1 VTPPPINWSQ
11 RAARAVLVLCI
22 IVLLITTVYGYFYG
36 LALRPLPKPP
46 LEREWTALVSVLAGG
61 GQFGTDDGT
70 SLNARFSDPFG
81 VAVSSEGDVYVAD
94 AGEAQRIRRIDAA
107 GNVRTIA
114 GSTRGFADGAGE
126 EAQFD
131 TPSGIAVGPDGA
143 VYVADTG
150 NNTIRRVTVAGVV
163 SSLTPNRT
171 AGYRDG
177 LALDAEFNGPVGVAV
192 DANGRVIVADT
203 YNDRIRAIERGGRVT
218 TIAGSGRRGYVDG
231 AAADAEFDTP
241 CGVAIDRSGNIF
253 VADSGNGLIRRIDSS
268 GAVTTVPLDPELYLL
283 RPLGIAA
290 AGGRLY
296 VTDDR
301 GRVLEVTPGGGLR
314 VVAGESP
321 GYVNGPGAQARM
333 RGLTGIAVAA
343 AGRLIVADP
352 RNAMVRLITARG
364 QADFGPPLPPTLHAG
379 FDEQRFGDRP
389 LLWPIDPMDGPHE
402 ITGTQGEAR
411 GAETMGRFHAGLD
424 VHADEG
430 TFVRAIR
437 DGTVTNPVSTADFG
451 TLNESLRIGEIAY
464 VHLRAG
470 RMKSEILVDDRF
482 VISRDDKG
490 KVDQVRVKRGGR
502 FRTGDIIG
510 TVNPFNHVHLNIGWP
525 GEEINP
531 LRFRLPFFEDHV
543 APTIT
548 RVLLLTADGQPVKP
562 ARREPLVV
570 DQPVQIVVDAWDQV
584 DGNEKRRRLGLYRL
598 GYQVLRRDG
607 APLDGFAQ
615 PRETLQFDR
624 LAIDPMAPMLVYAS
638 GSGIPFYAGH
648 ATHFLYT
655 VTNSFRDGH
664 AAAGVWD
671 PRGLAPGDYVVRVL
685 AEDIRGNRAT
695 AELTVAVRPP
705 QS

>member
-1 VTPPPINWSQ
+1 ML
-11 RAARAVLVLCI
+11 ALCI
-22 IVLLITTVYGYFYG
+22 IVLFVTTVYGYVYG

-46 LEREWTALVSVLAGG
+46 LEREWTAIVSVLAGDG
-61 GQFGTDDGT
+61 RFGMDDGH

-81 VAVSSEGDVYVAD
+81 VAVSSAGDVYVAD

-107 GNVRTIA
+107 GHVTTIA

-131 TPSGIAVGPDGA
+131 TPSGIAIGPDGA

-150 NNTIRRVTVAGVV
+150 NNTIRRVTIAGVV

-231 AAADAEFDTP
+231 PAADAQFDTP
-241 CGVAIDRSGNIF
+241 CGVAIDRRGNIF
-253 VADSGNGLIRRIDSS
+253 VADSGNGLIRRIDST

-290 AGGRLY
+290 AGERLY

-301 GRVLEVTPGGGLR
+301 GRVVEITPGRGLR
-314 VVAGESP
+314 VVAGQSP
-321 GYVNGPGAQARM
+321 GFVNGPGSQARM
-333 RGLTGIAVAA
+333 RGLTGIAMAA

-364 QADFGPPLPPTLHAG
+364 QADFGPPQPPMLDAG

-437 DGTVTNPVSTADFG
+437 DGTVTNPVSTADVG
-451 TLNESLRIGEIAY
+451 SLNESVRVGEITY
-464 VHLRAG
+464 VHVRAG
-470 RMKSEILVDDRF
+470 RMKSEVLADDRF

-490 KVDQVRVKRGGR
+490 KVDQVRVRRGAR

-510 TVNPFNHVHLNIGWP
+510 TVNPFNHVHLNVGWP

-548 RVLLLTADGQPVKP
+548 RVLLLTADGQPLKA
-562 ARREPLVV
+562 ARRQPLII

-598 GYQVLRRDG
+598 GYQVLRGDG
-607 APLDGFAQ
+607 SPIDGFAQ
-615 PRETLQFDR
+615 PHETQQFDR

-655 VTNSFRDGH
+655 VTNSFHDGY

-671 PRGLAPGDYVVRVL
+671 PRALAPGAYVVRVL

-695 AELTVAVRPP
+695 AELPVAVHPP